1 MNDADIDRAR
11 LRAAR
16 AKGRLVDGL
25 ETLKERLMPRAVARM
40 FLKATKEEASD
51 VAAAGVN
58 AIKAKP
64 ALIAGAAGI
73 AALFLARKPIARAIS
88 SEPGETPT
96 KAPRSP
102 RKPATRK
109 TVRKGKP

>member
-1 MNDADIDRAR
+1 MSDEDIDRAR

-16 AKGRLVDGL
+16 AKGRLIDGL

-88 SEPGETPT
+88 SDTDETAPA
-96 KAPRSP
+96 KARSP
-102 RKPATRK
+102 RNSVSRKP
-109 TVRKGKP
+109 VRKAKP